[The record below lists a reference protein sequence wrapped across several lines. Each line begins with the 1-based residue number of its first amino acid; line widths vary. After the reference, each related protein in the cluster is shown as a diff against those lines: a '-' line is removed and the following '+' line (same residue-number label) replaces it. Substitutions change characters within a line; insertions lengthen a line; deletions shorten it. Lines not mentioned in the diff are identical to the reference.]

1 MQQCRLFFRNSLWH
15 LTKQTHINLSVF
27 TKEWLW
33 FLLGVQNAACELA
46 SVVWNCC
53 ASLDVAGDPQRLQWV
68 CSCQQVKDLT
78 RTHKPFKHETMNQS
92 VAKASQFDR
101 RLLRLGSF
109 TWRSNFSSVVRV
121 DGEDVVS
128 VANFAKNK
136 TTSKLVHCVVRL
148 LVQNKSFLIASV
160 LTAQSRNLE
169 SAERHRLPQRRSTT
183 LLRRAAE
190 NDDGTIV
197 STQIE
202 DLSAQRYMSHGVV
215 RFWSS
220 SYFIFG

>member
-53 ASLDVAGDPQRLQWV
+53 ASLDVAGDPQQLLWV

-148 LVQNKSFLIASV
+148 LVQNKTVFWLHLFSRLSLEISKVLSVIGFRSVAVQLCCVERLRTMTGRSFL
-160 LTAQSRNLE
+160 
-169 SAERHRLPQRRSTT
+169 HK
-183 LLRRAAE
+183 
-190 NDDGTIV
+190 
-197 STQIE
+197 
-202 DLSAQRYMSHGVV
+202 
-215 RFWSS
+215 
-220 SYFIFG
+220 